1 MVRSCGRFLADS
13 VHLRLVYCNSLMEV
27 CQEVSRIN
35 IWDAVVKEKGRGNHT
50 KVCRYAITSVYKYF
64 CGMPFRFTVKFA
76 ELYDAEQAKN
86 NLDKPRFLLE
96 LFGNLWYNV
105 KCIIINSKNEY

>member
-1 MVRSCGRFLADS
+1 
-13 VHLRLVYCNSLMEV
+13 
-27 CQEVSRIN
+27 
-35 IWDAVVKEKGRGNHT
+35 
-50 KVCRYAITSVYKYF
+50 
-64 CGMPFRFTVKFA
+64 MPFRFAVKFA